1 MFNYSIVSFPF
12 IKGYDY
18 YTLYKQLVIANAY
31 FRYPIVYCSL
41 NFFNKMINNSEQI
54 NENELLFNG
63 FKVYKTSY
71 LDDEIAI
78 ITSRRRK
85 SMEKLY

>member
-1 MFNYSIVSFPF
+1 MFNYSIISFPF

-18 YTLYKQLVIANAY
+18 HALHKQLVIANAY

-41 NFFNKMINNSEQI
+41 NFFNKMINDSKQI

-63 FKVYKTSY
+63 FKIYKTNY

-78 ITSRRRK
+78 ITS
-85 SMEKLY
+85 KLSKGMK

>member
-1 MFNYSIVSFPF
+1 MFNYSIISFPF

-18 YTLYKQLVIANAY
+18 HTLYKQLVIANAY

-41 NFFNKMINNSEQI
+41 NFFNKMISDAKQI

-63 FKVYKTSY
+63 FRIYKTNY
-71 LDDEIAI
+71 LVDEIAI
-78 ITSRRRK
+78 ITLKRK
-85 SMEKLY
+85 R